1 MDGYAGVAQFVP
13 GFPPLVPILVHVR
26 VVRERSSPG
35 GSNAIVLDSALRA
48 PPEEV
53 LKIMLSVLVPAYNES
68 ERIEANLLEAVL
80 TLSALEIPFEL
91 IVVDDGSADDTHLSA
106 LKARSLRPDVI
117 RVVRVLSNQGKG
129 NALMSGF
136 RFCRGDRIV
145 FLDADMDLHPAQI
158 ATLLDIMEE
167 TQADVVV
174 GSKRHPQSSVSYP
187 RIRRIYSQCYYMMV
201 HMLFGL
207 PIRDTQA
214 GLKVFKTE
222 VLRRVFPRILAKRF
236 AFDIEVLANAHRLGY
251 RIVEAPIRLES
262 WSSNRIRFS
271 DCVNVFQDTLAIFY
285 RMSIIHYY
293 DNCHNDYFATPP
305 PPMVREVPEATWP
318 ASAVENG
325 RVLSPRDR

>member
-1 MDGYAGVAQFVP
+1 M
-13 GFPPLVPILVHVR
+13 I
-26 VVRERSSPG
+26 
-35 GSNAIVLDSALRA
+35 
-48 PPEEV
+48 
-53 LKIMLSVLVPAYNES
+53 SVLVPAYNES

-91 IVVDDGSADDTHLSA
+91 IVVDDGSADNTHLSA

-117 RVVRVLSNQGKG
+117 RVVRVLKNEGKG
-129 NALMSGF
+129 NALMAGF
-136 RFCRGDRIV
+136 RYCRGDRIV

-158 ATLLDIMEE
+158 ANFLTIMEK

-174 GSKRHPQSSVSYP
+174 GSKRHPQSQVSYP

-201 HMLFGL
+201 LALFGL

-214 GLKVFKTE
+214 GLKVFRTE

-262 WSSNRIRFS
+262 WSSNRVGLR
-271 DCVNVFQDTLAIFY
+271 DCINVFQDTLAIFY
-285 RMSIIHYY
+285 RMSILHYY
-293 DNCHNDYFATPP
+293 DKCNNDYFTTEPP
-305 PPMVREVPEATWP
+305 PTVREELEAAAP
-318 ASAVENG
+318 AAVADDAK
-325 RVLSPRDR
+325 VLSSRER